1 MSNVFE
7 NKPLLT
13 ELMKGEEGKLTSLV
27 DDIKAVSWYFEDN
40 PNKVAGGYIKVTM
53 HCYFN
58 VYKDIKTVEEYF
70 HIFLRSARSSKYK
83 YVGVKSFVYVYWKFI
98 GNNTGI
104 AKEILNLIEN
114 NGNDGS
120 YMVIK

>member
-27 DDIKAVSWYFEDN
+27 DDIKAVSWCFEDN

-53 HCYFN
+53 YCYFN
-58 VYKDIKTVEEYF
+58 VYKDIKTIEEYF
-70 HIFLRSARSSKYK
+70 HIFSRSTRSSK
-83 YVGVKSFVYVYWKFI
+83 YVGVKSFVYWKFI

-114 NGNDGS
+114 NGTDGS
-120 YMVIK
+120 YMVINNK